1 MTLDE
6 WDDDEHVDPLVRYYH
21 ELCEYVILSKDGVLP
36 LIDDER
42 EDADD
47 TSQAARVQRGP
58 DKTIRTRPDSK

>member
-21 ELCEYVILSKDGVLP
+21 ELAEYVILSKDGILP

-42 EDADD
+42 EDAAG
-47 TSQAARVQRGP
+47 TSQAGRAQSGP
-58 DKTIRTRPDSK
+58 EKTIRTRPGGK